1 MSLLELLKF
10 DPTSATQASQL
21 NDESNSEGKF
31 GIPRFNGEPSG
42 LQEYGFCIRARVFR
56 EKQMDS
62 AEVKKLGPLGLRMAE
77 GLRGQALR
85 LSQTMDMQEL
95 AQEDGP
101 EKLLLALFE
110 KSLKPRKAQEARE
123 LYAVGC
129 KGWWN
134 DEPANSRTYRCPP
147 TSCAAK
153 HGGRCCSAWTKM
165 CRLVKAS

>member
-129 KGWWN
+129 KDGGMMSRQTAEPIGVLLHPAPQNMVVDAAALGRKCAGW
-134 DEPANSRTYRCPP
+134 
-147 TSCAAK
+147 
-153 HGGRCCSAWTKM
+153 
-165 CRLVKAS
+165 